1 VRITPWIA
9 PALLAV
15 VLTAT
20 MFAACGGDSDDD
32 DDSVTGDVF
41 PTATMP
47 ETLPDPIIVSGTPLP
62 PSNVER
68 YTVQDGDSPSSIAA
82 QFGVSVD
89 ELLSVN
95 NITDPTDLHVG
106 DELIIPG
113 GAATAEP
120 QSEPTSA
127 PTTAPV
133 EEDEAP
139 AQPTSDDS
147 GGQTYTVQEG
157 DSPASIAAQYGITAD
172 ELMAA
177 NGITDPAS
185 LQVGQVLTIP

>member
-1 VRITPWIA
+1 MRIILWTV

-20 MFAACGGDSDDD
+20 MIAACGGDSDDD
-32 DDSVTGDVF
+32 DDGVTGDVF

-47 ETLPDPIIVSGTPLP
+47 ETLPDPIIVRGTPLP
-62 PSNVER
+62 PTNSQR
-68 YTVQDGDSPSSIAA
+68 YTVQDGDSLSSIAA
-82 QFGVSVD
+82 EFDVSLD

-95 NITDPTDLHVG
+95 DITDPTSLFVG
-106 DELIIPG
+106 QELIIPG
-113 GAATAEP
+113 GGATPEP
-120 QSEPTSA
+120 QAQPTSA
-127 PTTAPV
+127 PTTAPA
-133 EEDEAP
+133 EEEEPTAE
-139 AQPTSDDS
+139 PTSDA
-147 GGQTYTVQEG
+147 GGETYTVQEG

-172 ELMAA
+172 ELMTA